1 MALGNINDFKTK
13 LLVGGA
19 RANYYVVYGPT
30 IGDDI
35 RFLARATSLPA
46 SNVNPVEVM
55 TPGGRKIKLAGERTF
70 EDWTVSVYNDTQ
82 MITRRKFEMWQ
93 AACAQYG
100 NPLGADALAAYESS
114 TWTVTQYSR
123 SGAAMRSYQFYNM
136 WPSGL
141 GSIELS
147 FDEQS
152 SIEQFD
158 VTFAYSHFEPVS
170 AISTIDPDISK
181 MAPKTSDLSTTGITA
196 LNPSP
201 ANISNTPPDAVNA
214 SPGGTEAPEG

>member
-1 MALGNINDFKTK
+1 MALGNINDFKNR

-30 IGDDI
+30 IGEDMQ
-35 RFLARATSLPA
+35 FLARAASLPA
-46 SNVNPVEVM
+46 SNVNAVEVM

-82 MITRRKFEMWQ
+82 MVTRRKFEMWQ
-93 AACAQYG
+93 SACAQYG
-100 NPLGADALAAYESS
+100 NPIGADALSAYESS
-114 TWTVTQYSR
+114 TWTVTQFSR
-123 SGAAMRSYQFYNM
+123 SGAPMRTYRFFNM

-158 VTFAYSHFEPVS
+158 VTFAFSHFEPVS
-170 AISTIDPDISK
+170 SGGTIDPDIIQIAGGVLGTLAVS
-181 MAPKTSDLSTTGITA
+181 PIGTPTPTSQGEINEQL
-196 LNPSP
+196 PS
-201 ANISNTPPDAVNA
+201 AVNSSA
-214 SPGGTEAPEG
+214 GSV

>member
-1 MALGNINDFKTK
+1 MALGNITDFKTR

-30 IGDDI
+30 IGEDMQ
-35 RFLARATSLPA
+35 FLARATSLPA
-46 SNVNPVEVM
+46 SNVNAVEVM

-82 MITRRKFEMWQ
+82 MTTRRKFEMWQ
-93 AACAQYG
+93 SACAQYG
-100 NPLGADALAAYESS
+100 TPVGADALAAYETSE
-114 TWTVTQYSR
+114 WTVTQFSR
-123 SGAAMRSYQFYNM
+123 SGAPMRTYRFFNM

-158 VTFAYSHFEPVS
+158 VTFSYSHFEPVD
-170 AISTIDPDISK
+170 AGSTIDPDLISI
-181 MAPKTSDLSTTGITA
+181 AANVAGSLSVSPIGTPT
-196 LNPSP
+196 PSSQGTISEQLP
-201 ANISNTPPDAVNA
+201 AAVD
-214 SPGGTEAPEG
+214 SSGGS